1 MSAISSTRSA
11 SEVTGV
17 TSLRTRTSSTP
28 GETFMR
34 RLIPSALVAIVLL
47 ATAGCGGSSSDS
59 QAKSGGLDTVTVGA
73 IPIVDV
79 APLYVGQTQ
88 GFFKA
93 QGIDLKVVNTTGGA
107 AAVPGVVNGTFDFAF
122 GNVASLILA
131 RSQGIPLKAIA
142 EGDSSTGKDGKDFG
156 GVVVPKGSAIT
167 SAAQLAGK
175 TVAVNNLKNI
185 GDTTVRASI
194 AKAGGD
200 PSSVKFVE
208 LAFPDMPAA
217 VAKGRVDAA
226 WIVEPFLT
234 IAQDQGARVIASNF
248 VDAAP
253 NLTVATYFTTE
264 QTTKSKADLT
274 KRFIAAIEKSLQ
286 YTQEHPDAARKALLT
301 YTKIDSAVAAKITL
315 PAWPAKINKESVQTI
330 ADLMLKDGLI
340 SKKVDVGDLLP

>member
-11 SEVTGV
+11 SEVIGV
-17 TSLRTRTSSTP
+17 TSLRTRTSSSP
-28 GETFMR
+28 GTFMR

-59 QAKSGGLDTVTVGA
+59 QSKSGGLDTVTVGA

-79 APLYVGQTQ
+79 APLYVGQAQ

-131 RSQGIPLKAIA
+131 RSQGIPLKVIA
-142 EGDSSTGKDGKDFG
+142 EANSSTGKDGKDFG

-194 AKAGGD
+194 TKAGGD

-226 WIVEPFLT
+226 WIVEPFFT

-264 QTTKSKADLT
+264 ETTKSKADLT
-274 KRFIAAIEKSLQ
+274 KRFTAAIGKSLQ
-286 YTQEHPDAARKALLT
+286 YTQDHPDAARKALLT

-315 PAWPAKINKESVQTI
+315 PAWPAKINTESVQTI
-330 ADLMLKDGLI
+330 ADMIQKDGLI